1 MGKRQAGKKNDE
13 YGVFWIFSDGVWIP
27 FVLQGK
33 PLTSVQLATWLLFFF
48 YNYYNIKALSSMPLA
63 KYG

>member
-33 PLTSVQLATWLLFFF
+33 PLTSVQLATWLLFF
-48 YNYYNIKALSSMPLA
+48 L
-63 KYG
+63 